1 MGYSIYIIDFTP
13 EEKETLQKVEAI
25 WKDNLSNDSYFKD
38 KVPNGLFGYNDD
50 LSYVAE
56 KYEKLDSVCGLN
68 YGEPDSSRAMLMAL
82 CRATNR
88 HFYYHDS
95 MGEKCKVE
103 KENWW
108 ERPKEKWTKY
118 QSLLWKEFGPFFKSL
133 SVDTH
138 LFENIWKNINNP
150 NKLQIIRI
158 IATCNELK
166 RLEKLKY
173 QRHITG
179 VKKSKLHLRKK
190 IIGLALQLQLEDG
203 V

>member
-88 HFYYHDS
+88 QFYYHDS

-179 VKKSKLHLRKK
+179 AIVTGKQ
-190 IIGLALQLQLEDG
+190 IGRAH